1 MGCLW
6 ASLDQW
12 REHVGRGVGC
22 CTSVLPQSDINVLKV
37 IADLYASFFFFFLL
51 IMTAFTVPKK
61 KKKCLQRFLTASGYR
76 SELYKAR

>member
-61 KKKCLQRFLTASGYR
+61 KKNVFSAS
-76 SELYKAR
+76 